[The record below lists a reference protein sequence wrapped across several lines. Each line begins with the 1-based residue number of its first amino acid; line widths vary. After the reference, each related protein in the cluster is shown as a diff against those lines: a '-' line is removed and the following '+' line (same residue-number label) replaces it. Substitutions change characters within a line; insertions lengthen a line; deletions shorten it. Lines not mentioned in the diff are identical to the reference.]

1 MYGDDIHLLL
11 HRIRAERLR
20 EEAGEGHRAHPAY
33 RAHQAHW
40 APHRRSRPAR
50 ARVLRTRLGWTLVEV
65 GLRLA
70 TPRLPQSGLTARFD
84 H

>member
-1 MYGDDIHLLL
+1 MYGDEIHLWL
-11 HRIRAERLR
+11 HRIRAESLR
-20 EEAGEGHRAHPAY
+20 HEAHEASR
-33 RAHQAHW
+33 
-40 APHRRSRPAR
+40 PHGRSRRTTRPAR
-50 ARVLRTRLGWTLVEV
+50 VRALRARLGWTLVEV

>member
-1 MYGDDIHLLL
+1 MYGDEIHLWL
-11 HRIRAERLR
+11 HRIRAERLQH
-20 EEAGEGHRAHPAY
+20 EAHE
-33 RAHQAHW
+33 
-40 APHRRSRPAR
+40 APRPDRRSRRTRPAR
-50 ARVLRTRLGWTLVEV
+50 ARVLRARVGWTLVEV

>member
-20 EEAGEGHRAHPAY
+20 DEAGEGHPAHPAY
-33 RAHQAHW
+33 RVCRV
-40 APHRRSRPAR
+40 PHRRSRPAR

>member
-20 EEAGEGHRAHPAY
+20 DEAGEGRPAHPAHRAH
-33 RAHQAHW
+33 RT
-40 APHRRSRPAR
+40 PHRRSRPAR

>member
-1 MYGDDIHLLL
+1 MYGDDIHLWL
-11 HRIRAERLR
+11 HHIRAEGLR
-20 EEAGEGHRAHPAY
+20 REAREAREASRP
-33 RAHQAHW
+33 
-40 APHRRSRPAR
+40 PRRSRPAR
-50 ARVLRTRLGWTLVEV
+50 ARVLRARVGWTLVEV

>member
-1 MYGDDIHLLL
+1 MYGDEIHLWL
-11 HRIRAERLR
+11 HHIRAERLR
-20 EEAGEGHRAHPAY
+20 DEARE
-33 RAHQAHW
+33 
-40 APHRRSRPAR
+40 APRLHRRTRRTR
-50 ARVLRTRLGWTLVEV
+50 ARVLRARVGWTLVEV

>member
-1 MYGDDIHLLL
+1 MYGDEIHLWL
-11 HRIRAERLR
+11 HHIRAERLR
-20 EEAGEGHRAHPAY
+20 DEAREASR
-33 RAHQAHW
+33 
-40 APHRRSRPAR
+40 PHRRSRSAR
-50 ARVLRTRLGWTLVEV
+50 ARVLRARVGWTLVEV

>member
-1 MYGDDIHLLL
+1 MYGDEIHLWL
-11 HRIRAERLR
+11 HHIRAERLR
-20 EEAGEGHRAHPAY
+20 DEAREAPR
-33 RAHQAHW
+33 
-40 APHRRSRPAR
+40 PHRRSRPAR
-50 ARVLRTRLGWTLVEV
+50 ARVLRARVGWTLVEV

>member
-1 MYGDDIHLLL
+1 MYGDEIHLWL

-20 EEAGEGHRAHPAY
+20 DEAHE
-33 RAHQAHW
+33 
-40 APHRRSRPAR
+40 APRPDRRSRRTRPAR
-50 ARVLRTRLGWTLVEV
+50 ARALRARLGWTLVEV

>member
-1 MYGDDIHLLL
+1 MYGDEIHLWL
-11 HRIRAERLR
+11 HRIRAERLQH
-20 EEAGEGHRAHPAY
+20 EAHETYEAPR
-33 RAHQAHW
+33 
-40 APHRRSRPAR
+40 PHRRTRPAR
-50 ARVLRTRLGWTLVEV
+50 ARALRARLGWTLVEV

>member
-1 MYGDDIHLLL
+1 MYGDEIHLWL
-11 HRIRAERLR
+11 HRIRAERLQH
-20 EEAGEGHRAHPAY
+20 EAHEAPR
-33 RAHQAHW
+33 R
-40 APHRRSRPAR
+40 PHRRTRPAR
-50 ARVLRTRLGWTLVEV
+50 ARALRARLGWTLVEV

>member
-1 MYGDDIHLLL
+1 MYGDDIHLWL
-11 HRIRAERLR
+11 HHIRAEELHR
-20 EEAGEGHRAHPAY
+20 EAREAP
-33 RAHQAHW
+33 
-40 APHRRSRPAR
+40 RSRPAR
-50 ARVLRTRLGWTLVEV
+50 AGVLRARVGWTLVEV

>member
-1 MYGDDIHLLL
+1 MYGDEIHLWL
-11 HRIRAERLR
+11 HRIRAERLQH
-20 EEAGEGHRAHPAY
+20 EAHEAPR
-33 RAHQAHW
+33 
-40 APHRRSRPAR
+40 PHRRTHRTRPAR
-50 ARVLRTRLGWTLVEV
+50 ARALRARLGWTLVEV

>member
-1 MYGDDIHLLL
+1 MYGDEIHLWL
-11 HRIRAERLR
+11 HRIRAERLQH
-20 EEAGEGHRAHPAY
+20 EAHE
-33 RAHQAHW
+33 
-40 APHRRSRPAR
+40 APRPDRRSRRTRPAR
-50 ARVLRTRLGWTLVEV
+50 ARALRARVGWTLVEV

>member
-20 EEAGEGHRAHPAY
+20 DEADEAHPAHRAH
-33 RAHQAHW
+33 R

-70 TPRLPQSGLTARFD
+70 TPRLPQSGLAARFD
-84 H
+84 P

>member
-1 MYGDDIHLLL
+1 MYGDDIHLWL
-11 HRIRAERLR
+11 HHIRAERLR
-20 EEAGEGHRAHPAY
+20 DEAREASR
-33 RAHQAHW
+33 
-40 APHRRSRPAR
+40 PHRRSRPAR
-50 ARVLRTRLGWTLVEV
+50 ARVLRARVGWTLVEV

>member
-1 MYGDDIHLLL
+1 MYGDDIHLWL
-11 HRIRAERLR
+11 HHIRAERLR
-20 EEAGEGHRAHPAY
+20 DEAREASRP
-33 RAHQAHW
+33 R
-40 APHRRSRPAR
+40 PRPAR
-50 ARVLRTRLGWTLVEV
+50 ARALRARVGWTLVEV

>member
-1 MYGDDIHLLL
+1 MYGDEIHLWL
-11 HRIRAERLR
+11 HRIRAERLQH
-20 EEAGEGHRAHPAY
+20 EAHE
-33 RAHQAHW
+33 
-40 APHRRSRPAR
+40 APRPDRRSRRTRPARTRPAR
-50 ARVLRTRLGWTLVEV
+50 ARALRARLGWTLVEV

>member
-1 MYGDDIHLLL
+1 MYGDEIHLWL
-11 HRIRAERLR
+11 HRIRAERLQH
-20 EEAGEGHRAHPAY
+20 EAHAAPR
-33 RAHQAHW
+33 
-40 APHRRSRPAR
+40 PHRRTTHRTRPAR
-50 ARVLRTRLGWTLVEV
+50 ARARALRARLGWTLVEV

>member
-1 MYGDDIHLLL
+1 MYGDDIYLWL

-20 EEAGEGHRAHPAY
+20 DEVRAAGRAP
-33 RAHQAHW
+33 R
-40 APHRRSRPAR
+40 PRSRPAR

-70 TPRLPQSGLTARFD
+70 TPRLPRSGLAARFD

>member
-1 MYGDDIHLLL
+1 MYGDDIHLWL

-20 EEAGEGHRAHPAY
+20 DEAREASRP
-33 RAHQAHW
+33 R
-40 APHRRSRPAR
+40 PRSRPAR
-50 ARVLRTRLGWTLVEV
+50 ARVLRARVGWTLVEV